1 MELIDYLRMLV
12 RRWKWVVGCALV
24 GWILG
29 ALWATV
35 TPRVYEASVLL
46 FVGSSGISGTEGEDR
61 DDLSASR
68 FTLERMDSYAALV
81 DSPDVTRTVNDELQL
96 GLEPDDIADVL
107 TATVLDNTVVLNVTA
122 RGDQP
127 AETANIANA
136 AAARLGAVI
145 ELVEAPGTGAA
156 SPVNVTVTR
165 PASAPEQ
172 PISPNVRL
180 SLALGLMAGAG
191 VGLVVA
197 ALRDQALGQAA
208 GDPTRRIPAE
218 QQSREDDEAA
228 GVEGS
233 DTSFG
238 GRGPGGVGRSRDEA
252 PLTADERHGDI
263 AVTQGASSSVPAGD
277 LGSSSTSADRPSRAA
292 FR

>member
-1 MELIDYLRMLV
+1 MELIDYLRMLA

-29 ALWATV
+29 AIWATV

-46 FVGSSGISGTEGEDR
+46 FVGSSGATGTQGEDR

-81 DSPDVTRTVNDELQL
+81 DSPDVTRTVSEQLEL
-96 GLEPDDIADVL
+96 GMEPDDVANVL
-107 TATVLDNTVVLNVTA
+107 SATVLDNTVVLNVTA

-127 AETANIANA
+127 ARTANIANA

-165 PASAPEQ
+165 PASAPET

-180 SLALGLMAGAG
+180 SIALGLIAGAG
-191 VGLVVA
+191 VGLLVA
-197 ALRDQALGQAA
+197 ALRDQALSSRTAGAA
-208 GDPTRRIPAE
+208 RSTPAAPRRGVPD
-218 QQSREDDEAA
+218 SAA
-228 GVEGS
+228 AAAP
-233 DTSFG
+233 D
-238 GRGPGGVGRSRDEA
+238 GR
-252 PLTADERHGDI
+252 TADLRTDD
-263 AVTQGASSSVPAGD
+263 ASAQEGRRRTDAPATPSVAGPPA
-277 LGSSSTSADRPSRAA
+277 GSSSSLGESSRAVS
-292 FR
+292 R

>member
-1 MELIDYLRMLV
+1 MELIDYLRMLA

-29 ALWATV
+29 AIWATV

-46 FVGSSGISGTEGEDR
+46 FVGSSGVTGTQGEDR

-81 DSPDVTRTVNDELQL
+81 DSPDVTRTVSEQLEL
-96 GLEPDDIADVL
+96 GLEPDDVANVL
-107 TATVLDNTVVLNVTA
+107 SATVLDNTVVLNVTA

-127 AETANIANA
+127 ARTANIANA

-165 PASAPEQ
+165 PASAPET

-180 SLALGLMAGAG
+180 AISLGLIAGAG
-191 VGLVVA
+191 VGLLVA
-197 ALRDQALGQAA
+197 ALRDQALSSRASGAVRSTPAVPRRGAPGSVAVPAA
-208 GDPTRRIPAE
+208 SDGRTGELRTDDAAVPDGRRRTDA
-218 QQSREDDEAA
+218 
-228 GVEGS
+228 
-233 DTSFG
+233 
-238 GRGPGGVGRSRDEA
+238 
-252 PLTADERHGDI
+252 
-263 AVTQGASSSVPAGD
+263 AVTSSASAGTPT
-277 LGSSSTSADRPSRAA
+277 GSSPSLGKSSRAVP
-292 FR
+292 R

>member
-1 MELIDYLRMLV
+1 MELIDYLRMLA

-46 FVGSSGISGTEGEDR
+46 FVGSSGVSGTQGEQR

-107 TATVLDNTVVLNVTA
+107 TATVLDNTVVLSVTA

-165 PASAPEQ
+165 PASAPET

-180 SLALGLMAGAG
+180 SIALGLIAGAG
-191 VGLVVA
+191 LGLLIA
-197 ALRDQALGQAA
+197 ALRDQALAHGTSGAGRRGSGPSRTRASDAAADVPGDAGPHLRSDGTVLREGQRRTDPSPSASA
-208 GDPTRRIPAE
+208 LAGSPPDDASTRSSLGDPTRAV
-218 QQSREDDEAA
+218 SR
-228 GVEGS
+228 
-233 DTSFG
+233 
-238 GRGPGGVGRSRDEA
+238 
-252 PLTADERHGDI
+252 
-263 AVTQGASSSVPAGD
+263 
-277 LGSSSTSADRPSRAA
+277 
-292 FR
+292 

>member
-1 MELIDYLRMLV
+1 MELIDYLRMLA

-29 ALWATV
+29 AIWATV

-46 FVGSSGISGTEGEDR
+46 FVGSSGATGTQGEDR

-81 DSPDVTRTVNDELQL
+81 DSPDVTRTVSEQLQL
-96 GLEPDDIADVL
+96 GMEPDDVADVL

-127 AETANIANA
+127 ARTANIANA

-165 PASAPEQ
+165 PASAPDT

-180 SLALGLMAGAG
+180 SIALGLIAGAG
-191 VGLVVA
+191 VGLLIA
-197 ALRDQALGQAA
+197 ALRDQALS
-208 GDPTRRIPAE
+208 
-218 QQSREDDEAA
+218 SR
-228 GVEGS
+228 
-233 DTSFG
+233 TSG
-238 GRGPGGVGRSRDEA
+238 AGRGMPTASRRAATDGSPDGPGSGPGRGELRSDGDTAQDGRRRTDAPAGSPSSLGEA
-252 PLTADERHGDI
+252 PR
-263 AVTQGASSSVPAGD
+263 AV
-277 LGSSSTSADRPSRAA
+277 SR
-292 FR
+292 

>member
-1 MELIDYLRMLV
+1 MELIDYLRMLA

-29 ALWATV
+29 ALWAMV

-46 FVGSSGISGTEGEDR
+46 FVGSSGASGTQGEER

-81 DSPDVTRTVNDELQL
+81 DSPDVTRAVNDELQL
-96 GLEPDDIADVL
+96 GLEPDDIADVV

-122 RGDQP
+122 RGDEP

-165 PASAPEQ
+165 PASAPEN

-180 SLALGLMAGAG
+180 SIALGLLAGAG
-191 VGLVVA
+191 VGLLIA
-197 ALRDQALGQAA
+197 ALRDQALAHSTSGASGRAPRSPRA
-208 GDPTRRIPAE
+208 GGSEASVDGGGHRRIEETVVHESQRP
-218 QQSREDDEAA
+218 
-228 GVEGS
+228 
-233 DTSFG
+233 
-238 GRGPGGVGRSRDEA
+238 
-252 PLTADERHGDI
+252 
-263 AVTQGASSSVPAGD
+263 TQT
-277 LGSSSTSADRPSRAA
+277 STSASFPPGSSPDDAETRGSLGGPSRVVS
-292 FR
+292 R

>member
-1 MELIDYLRMLV
+1 MELIDYLRMLA
-12 RRWKWVVGCALV
+12 RRWRWVVGCALV

-46 FVGSSGISGTEGEDR
+46 FVGNSGISGTEGENR

-107 TATVLDNTVVLNVTA
+107 TTTVLDNTVVLNVTA

-165 PASAPEQ
+165 PASAPDQ

-180 SLALGLMAGAG
+180 ALALGLIAGAG
-191 VGLVVA
+191 IGLVLA
-197 ALRDQALGQAA
+197 ALRDQALGHAT
-208 GDPTRRIPAE
+208 GDTKRQPAD
-218 QQSREDDEAA
+218 QQSREAE
-228 GVEGS
+228 
-233 DTSFG
+233 
-238 GRGPGGVGRSRDEA
+238 RSSLSEA
-252 PLTADERHGDI
+252 PLGIDQRRGDV
-263 AVTQGASSSVPAGD
+263 AVAQGS
-277 LGSSSTSADRPSRAA
+277 GSSPDDDIGSSGTSTGRAPRPALR
-292 FR
+292 

>member
-1 MELIDYLRMLV
+1 MELIDYLRMLM

-46 FVGSSGISGTEGEDR
+46 FVGSSGVTGTQGEDR

-81 DSPDVTRTVNDELQL
+81 DSPDVTRTVSEELQL
-96 GLEPDDIADVL
+96 GLEPDDVADVL
-107 TATVLDNTVVLNVTA
+107 TATVLENTVVLNVTA

-127 AETANIANA
+127 ARTANIANA
-136 AAARLGAVI
+136 AAARLSEVI

-165 PASAPEQ
+165 PASAPET

-180 SLALGLMAGAG
+180 LIALGLIAGAG
-191 VGLVVA
+191 MGLLIA
-197 ALRDQALGQAA
+197 ALRDQALSNG
-208 GDPTRRIPAE
+208 
-218 QQSREDDEAA
+218 
-228 GVEGS
+228 
-233 DTSFG
+233 
-238 GRGPGGVGRSRDEA
+238 
-252 PLTADERHGDI
+252 
-263 AVTQGASSSVPAGD
+263 TQGSSRRASAASQVRASDGEFLAARADGGGGEHRLDEGVVQDGRRRTDASVPSSVVASSSGEPTSSSSRT
-277 LGSSSTSADRPSRAA
+277 GSSRTVSR
-292 FR
+292 

>member
-1 MELIDYLRMLV
+1 MELIDYLRMLM
-12 RRWKWVVGCALV
+12 RRWKWVVGCALL
-24 GWILG
+24 GWTLG

-46 FVGSSGISGTEGEDR
+46 FVGSSGPTGPQGEDR

-81 DSPDVTRTVNDELQL
+81 DSPDVTRAVSEELQL
-96 GLEPDDIADVL
+96 GLEPDDVAEVL
-107 TATVLDNTVVLNVTA
+107 TANVLENTVVLSVTA

-127 AETANIANA
+127 AQTANVANA

-165 PASAPEQ
+165 PASAPET

-180 SLALGLMAGAG
+180 SIALGLIAGAG
-191 VGLVVA
+191 VGLVIA
-197 ALRDQALGQAA
+197 ALRDQALAHGTAGATRRASAA
-208 GDPTRRIPAE
+208 SQLRASDGDAVAAGADGVVDHRSDGAGVQDGRRRTDAAAASSGATSSPGDPTS
-218 QQSREDDEAA
+218 SR
-228 GVEGS
+228 S
-233 DTSFG
+233 
-238 GRGPGGVGRSRDEA
+238 
-252 PLTADERHGDI
+252 
-263 AVTQGASSSVPAGD
+263 D
-277 LGSSSTSADRPSRAA
+277 LGGSSRAVS
-292 FR
+292 R